1 MDVASGSNL
10 GDKRRSAHDDVESF
24 VEFSPGARTCVIMT
38 KKRGW
43 ACWNEDLRGR
53 DVAWGMWVV
62 LGVSWRRQP
71 S

>member
-10 GDKRRSAHDDVESF
+10 GDMRRSAHDNVESF
-24 VEFSPGARTCVIMT
+24 VEFSPGARACVVMT
-38 KKRGW
+38 KRGW
-43 ACWNEDLRGR
+43 ACWNEDLRGC

-62 LGVSWRRQP
+62 LGVSWRHQP